1 MSPIARDSVH
11 NRSRRLLI
19 RANQAHSNY
28 YNRCCIRC
36 GCTRDHG
43 LTTNF
48 DLNSWVTMK
57 SCVQVKVNAK
67 DSARN
72 RSLHCPKICKLVL
85 YKVCCINHIPNHKYY
100 FHSNLRNYQ
109 TTQNILGQLLQ
120 EDVLTIYDKSDQKMF

>member
-11 NRSRRLLI
+11 NRSRRPLI
-19 RANQAHSNY
+19 RANQAYGNY
-28 YNRCCIRC
+28 YNCYCIRC
-36 GCTRDHG
+36 GCTSDHG
-43 LTTNF
+43 LMTNF
-48 DLNSWVTMK
+48 NLNGWVTMK

-72 RSLHCPKICKLVL
+72 RSFHCPKICKLVL

-100 FHSNLRNYQ
+100 FHLNLRNYQ
-109 TTQNILGQLLQ
+109 MTQNIRGQLLL